1 MRLDPKRTA
10 ALRTG
15 VFRRMNASSP
25 ALSRTSWFR
34 ALVMSQIALHGRSA
48 SDAYDAAELEL
59 MCPPSSGWSSGL
71 FISAFHI
78 EFMSI

>member
-1 MRLDPKRTA
+1 
-10 ALRTG
+10 
-15 VFRRMNASSP
+15 
-25 ALSRTSWFR
+25 
-34 ALVMSQIALHGRSA
+34 
-48 SDAYDAAELEL
+48 